1 MVCRALVFKRPS
13 TVAMSPNHYKK
24 TVRRAVHG
32 VLLVDKPV
40 GPSST
45 KVLGRIK
52 GIFRA
57 QKAGHGGT
65 LDPMASG
72 MLPILL
78 GDATKFAQAGLDAD
92 KSYRAQIRLG
102 QTSDTGDAEG
112 QLSQPQP
119 VLCTHEEVE
128 AVLHG
133 CLGAQI
139 QVPPMYSALKH
150 QGRPLYAYAR
160 EGRSI
165 AREGREIVI
174 HEIRLE
180 AWESPDLTVS
190 VRCSKGTYIR
200 TLAETIGQRL
210 GCGGYLAGL
219 RRTGLAVFTE
229 ADMVDLDAIATTG
242 AQHSSFQQ
250 ASDAGPDARD
260 LAALDR
266 LLLPVDALIAHWPE
280 LALTDQQSQDFM
292 HGKRLTCGW
301 SMPEP
306 PEGQAIRIKDS
317 QQRFLGV
324 AHFSMGVLHPK
335 RLVASPSS
343 DLSSLG
349 DY

>member
-1 MVCRALVFKRPS
+1 MA
-13 TVAMSPNHYKK
+13 PNPFKK
-24 TVRRAVHG
+24 TVRRSVHG
-32 VLLVDKPV
+32 VLLLDKPV

-45 KVLGRIK
+45 KVLGRVK
-52 GIFRA
+52 GLFRA

-92 KSYRAQIRLG
+92 KTYRAQIRLG

-119 VLCTHEEVE
+119 VTCSHEEIQS
-128 AVLHG
+128 VLHG
-133 CLGAQI
+133 CLGRQLQI
-139 QVPPMYSALKH
+139 PPMYSALKH

-160 EGRSI
+160 EGQEI
-165 AREGREIVI
+165 ARAGRDIVI
-174 HEIRLE
+174 HSIALE
-180 AWESPDLTVS
+180 AWNSPDLTVT

-219 RRTGLAVFTE
+219 RRTGLAAFTE
-229 ADMVDLDAIATTG
+229 ADMVCLDTLDAFA
-242 AQHSSFQQ
+242 AQHSSPQQ
-250 ASDAGPDARD
+250 SHDTAQESRN

-266 LLLPVDALIAHWPE
+266 RLLPVDALIAHWPE
-280 LALTDQQSQDFM
+280 LALTDQQSQDFL
-292 HGKRLTCGW
+292 HGRQLACRLA
-301 SMPEP
+301 MPQP
-306 PEGQAIRIKDS
+306 PEGQAIRIKDA

-324 AHFSMGVLHPK
+324 AHFSLGILRPK
-335 RLVASPSS
+335 RLVASYPSAI
-343 DLSSLG
+343 SSLG
-349 DY
+349 DS